1 MPAGTATGQLQ
12 AKNRI
17 PYWKSRVGREILMTD
32 STPPC
37 PEPPIV
43 PVEPT
48 SVACFLPA
56 SRCCCSQQSPAY
68 DVDRRPIPSG
78 IRRARATN
86 HGPAVLLLR
95 DTPYMRSRICRMSG
109 STLST
114 YCLSCSLLHPS
125 RPCSTNPHAWR
136 IASRKQQK
144 KKKKKKK
151 GLAMWP
157 WSMQVVP
164 SMIFP
169 QPPALPRPGAFAK
182 ILFFFALCFLLP
194 LLSWAA
200 DRAYQGEWGWDISQ
214 AGIERAG
221 SSRLRCCNWLAR
233 KPFLCFALA
242 PAQRNP
248 QAARSKNG
256 PSSRMHGVPSR
267 CWK

>member
-144 KKKKKKK
+144 KKKKERACHV
-151 GLAMWP
+151 AMVHAGGSIHDFSPAASPPTP
-157 WSMQVVP
+157 WRICKDS
-164 SMIFP
+164 
-169 QPPALPRPGAFAK
+169 
-182 ILFFFALCFLLP
+182 FFFCP
-194 LLSWAA
+194 LFSFT
-200 DRAYQGEWGWDISQ
+200 
-214 AGIERAG
+214 
-221 SSRLRCCNWLAR
+221 
-233 KPFLCFALA
+233 PFVLGC
-242 PAQRNP
+242 R
-248 QAARSKNG
+248 
-256 PSSRMHGVPSR
+256 
-267 CWK
+267 